1 MSQFDEYSADKYA
14 EKLRSFINNKQEF
27 PIEYT
32 GLKDEN
38 NEEQSGVV
46 AKNSAETVANLE
58 KLANEK
64 AKRAEANDSTL
75 NERLQIAKDYK
86 SFSDA
91 DIARLMGVSHDVVV
105 RLWEEDVQVLGD
117 ITTLARVLDV
127 PAIWLECGG
136 QMHLPANSHI
146 GVRVGQECF
155 MYREFMYAKTI
166 ELVSSLPE
174 NSELDYAQAFIENQL
189 RTNQSLSKIAR
200 RAGGRWQVMSGTLVF
215 APWIS
220 IEEPHHLACKLWP
233 DEVEAMIAEELT
245 TKTTVYGAW
254 SSLKARC
261 EAMGIS
267 KDQFPNIISLHK
279 RLERKRNHSE
289 NINEITSSGNRK
301 SDRNCIKMH

>member
-27 PIEYT
+27 PIGYT

-38 NEEQSGVV
+38 NEKQSGVV
-46 AKNSAETVANLE
+46 AKNSAETIANLE

-64 AKRAEANDSTL
+64 AKQAEANDSTL

-91 DIARLMGVSHDVVV
+91 DIAGLMGVSHDVV
-105 RLWEEDVQVLGD
+105 RLWEEDVQVPSD

-136 QMHLPANSHI
+136 EMHLPANSHI
-146 GVRVGQECF
+146 GVRVGRESL
-155 MYREFMYAKTI
+155 MYRESLYAKTI
-166 ELVSSLPE
+166 ELIPGIPR
-174 NSELDYAQAFIENQL
+174 NSGLDYAQAFIEYQL
-189 RTNQSLSKIAR
+189 TTNQSLSKIAR
-200 RAGGRWQVMSGTLVF
+200 RAGGRWQVMSGTLIF
-215 APWIS
+215 APWVL
-220 IEEPHHLACKLWP
+220 IEQPHHVTCKLWP
-233 DEVEAMIAEELT
+233 DEVETMIAEELA

-261 EAMGIS
+261 EALGIS
-267 KDQFPNIISLHK
+267 KDQFPSIISLHK
-279 RLERKRNHSE
+279 RLERKRNHSK